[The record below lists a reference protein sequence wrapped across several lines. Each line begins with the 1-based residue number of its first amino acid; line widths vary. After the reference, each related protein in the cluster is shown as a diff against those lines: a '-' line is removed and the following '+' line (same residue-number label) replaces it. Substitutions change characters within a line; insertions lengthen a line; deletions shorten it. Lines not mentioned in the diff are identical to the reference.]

1 MLHKEN
7 LTVPNFLSLCR
18 ILFIPLLL
26 HFVHTN
32 MRLAFMI
39 TYLVVALTDFF
50 DGKIARKFNQT
61 SEIGKSLD
69 SFCDLI
75 FYLST
80 AYYIYKLYPQ
90 QLIPNIPL
98 LYALIAVIVLSLLIS
113 LIRIKKPMMLH
124 TWLLKLPSG
133 LLFFYVLF
141 SYFYDTPIALG
152 VVLVTYILGF
162 IEAILIFIKYGDI
175 DPDSKSIF
183 HVKQRV

>member
-26 HFVHTN
+26 YFVHSD

-39 TYLVVALTDFF
+39 TYLIVALTDFF

-162 IEAILIFIKYGDI
+162 IEAILIFIRYGDI

-183 HVKQRV
+183 LVKQRV